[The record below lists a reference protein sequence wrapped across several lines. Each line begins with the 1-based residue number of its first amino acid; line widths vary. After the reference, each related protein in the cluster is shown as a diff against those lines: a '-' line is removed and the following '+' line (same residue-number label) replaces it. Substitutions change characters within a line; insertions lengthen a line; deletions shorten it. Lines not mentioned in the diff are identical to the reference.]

1 MTDPDER
8 ERSTTTTTSSVAPLP
23 AVPVVEYSS
32 PPPQNRSA
40 SRALL
45 FGLLG
50 FLPFLPGILAIR
62 YGRRGLR
69 DVQDDPKIGGHSAAR
84 AGMILGIVSVAVW
97 TVLSILAVPA
107 TMRARQQAMRVQCA
121 SQLRQMAMGAFMY
134 ATANRGFLPPDM
146 DTLTTTGVPATL
158 FVCPACA
165 GDPTKPVASTGAFG
179 NYNYVYVGN
188 GRNLSHIRSA
198 MSVPLLYEL
207 PTNHSDPGIN
217 VAYADG
223 HVELLS
229 AQAAQAF
236 LAQVAATTQP
246 ATAPLSPLTTP
257 IDPPQVER

>member
-1 MTDPDER
+1 MIEPDER
-8 ERSTTTTTSSVAPLP
+8 ERSTTTASVAPVP
-23 AVPVVEYSS
+23 AVPVVDYSA
-32 PPPQNRSA
+32 PPPQNRNA

-50 FLPFLPGILAIR
+50 FLPFLPAILAIR

-69 DVQDDPKIGGHSAAR
+69 DAQADPKIGGHSAAR

-146 DTLTTTGVPATL
+146 DTLTKGGVPATL

-188 GRNLSHIRSA
+188 GRKLSQIRSA
-198 MSVPLLYEL
+198 MSVPIMYEL

-223 HVELLS
+223 HVEMLS
-229 AQAAQAF
+229 GPSVATF

-257 IDPPQVER
+257 IDPPQVEQ